1 MHAWSAPSLA
11 QEGKLSM
18 ANGRR
23 SARRAVLEESPGR
36 EVSPRPPGDGLAG
49 ADAGVVSLPPTFGE
63 AVRAEFGRALR
74 PPWATV
80 STVAAN
86 GAFMT
91 LAWIFLPRGLKDDLF
106 TLHGTLAFALVLAA
120 WMYSDVPATNVLAP
134 DRLRVMAALDD
145 PVMLR
150 RLLYAQNVV
159 LWAFITPVCAL
170 IALFTGIF
178 GHDLLSTLYTVI
190 WIGVVPFGALG
201 ISAWVGILF
210 PYHPLPLRYRW
221 QHRRPRRRMLWRW
234 LTLAVTPYVLV
245 PWLAI
250 ALMTPS
256 LLLWGFTSP
265 HGLSRKL
272 PDHDLGL
279 GVALACAVAIVCAF
293 IGHRRGVKMA
303 QRRQARLLAFLA
315 DPARG

>member
-1 MHAWSAPSLA
+1 
-11 QEGKLSM
+11 M
-18 ANGRR
+18 AK
-23 SARRAVLEESPGR
+23 ADAVLTWP
-36 EVSPRPPGDGLAG
+36 VP
-49 ADAGVVSLPPTFGE
+49 DAGVVSLPRTFRD

-74 PPWATV
+74 PPYATL

-86 GAFMT
+86 GAFMSV
-91 LAWIFLPRGLKDDLF
+91 AWFFLPRGLKDDMF

-134 DRLRVMAALDD
+134 DRRRVMAAIDD
-145 PVMLR
+145 PVVLR
-150 RLLYAQNVV
+150 RLLYAKNIV
-159 LWAFITPVCAL
+159 LWTFITPVCAV
-170 IALFTGIF
+170 IALVTGIS

-210 PYHPLPLRYRW
+210 PYHPMPLRYRW
-221 QHRRPRRRMLWRW
+221 QHRRPRGRMIWRW
-234 LTLAVTPYVLV
+234 LALVVAPYVLV

-256 LLLWGFTSP
+256 LLLWGFTSV
-265 HGLSRKL
+265 HGLSAKL

-279 GVALACAVAIVCAF
+279 GVGLACAVAILCSFV
-293 IGHRRGVKMA
+293 GHRAGVRMA
-303 QRRQARLLAFLA
+303 QRRRARLLAFLA